1 MFLSEVW
8 GEGYARGRRLSRLFV
23 GLAFCDHPCTLVV
36 ESTRAHWLLRVP
48 ARGDADELRVAD
60 GRVWFEIDA
69 RSSLKSPLPFHPQRV
84 FLGTK
89 VEFSPVD
96 RCLASCSGDRTVK
109 LWSIT
114 DFSCLRTFQGHT
126 ASVLSVAFVSAG
138 AQLVSGGADG
148 LVKVWTVR
156 SDECEAT
163 LDAHTD
169 KVWALT
175 TATAPRRRRNRAV
188 VDEEREEEEEEEE
201 VDGEENLEQAEAE
214 SGAEGPNSGL
224 VVVSGGADSVINVW
238 KDVTAREEV
247 RFCFFLCS

>member
-1 MFLSEVW
+1 M
-8 GEGYARGRRLSRLFV
+8 
-23 GLAFCDHPCTLVV
+23 
-36 ESTRAHWLLRVP
+36 
-48 ARGDADELRVAD
+48 
-60 GRVWFEIDA
+60 
-69 RSSLKSPLPFHPQRV
+69 
-84 FLGTK
+84 
-89 VEFSPVD
+89 
-96 RCLASCSGDRTVK
+96 K

-114 DFSCLRTFQGHT
+114 DLSCLRTFQGHT

-175 TATAPRRRRNRAV
+175 TAKAPRRRTR
-188 VDEEREEEEEEEE
+188 EIEEEE
-201 VDGEENLEQAEAE
+201 DGPSVE
-214 SGAEGPNSGL
+214 EGPNSGL

-238 KDVTAREEV
+238 KDVTTREEV
-247 RFCFFLCS
+247 IFFFFMFFVRVFFLVGL

>member
-1 MFLSEVW
+1 M
-8 GEGYARGRRLSRLFV
+8 
-23 GLAFCDHPCTLVV
+23 
-36 ESTRAHWLLRVP
+36 
-48 ARGDADELRVAD
+48 
-60 GRVWFEIDA
+60 
-69 RSSLKSPLPFHPQRV
+69 
-84 FLGTK
+84 
-89 VEFSPVD
+89 EFSPID

-109 LWSIT
+109 LWSIA
-114 DFSCLRTFQGHT
+114 DLSCLRTFQGHT

-175 TATAPRRRRNRAV
+175 VAKAPPTTAGRH
-188 VDEEREEEEEEEE
+188 REEEEEGGL
-201 VDGEENLEQAEAE
+201 VG
-214 SGAEGPNSGL
+214 GEGPNAGL

-247 RFCFFLCS
+247 SLLRPGRREGRKVLSLGRESGIVIVFWEGDGLSFFCSVEYSSRMRSWRNVASRLSAIRPLSALAAELCHVVAIATRRTFVFPPLL

>member
-1 MFLSEVW
+1 M
-8 GEGYARGRRLSRLFV
+8 
-23 GLAFCDHPCTLVV
+23 
-36 ESTRAHWLLRVP
+36 
-48 ARGDADELRVAD
+48 
-60 GRVWFEIDA
+60 
-69 RSSLKSPLPFHPQRV
+69 
-84 FLGTK
+84 
-89 VEFSPVD
+89 
-96 RCLASCSGDRTVK
+96 K
-109 LWSIT
+109 LWSMT
-114 DFSCLRTFQGHT
+114 DLSCLRTFQGHT

-175 TATAPRRRRNRAV
+175 TAKAPTGRNRDA
-188 VDEEREEEEEEEE
+188 EEEEE
-201 VDGEENLEQAEAE
+201 G
-214 SGAEGPNSGL
+214 GRGGGEGPNSGL

-247 RFCFFLCS
+247 VFFGQEWIIFHLVEERRGPGSWMRMLMFLLLAW

>member
-1 MFLSEVW
+1 MNELTPSPP
-8 GEGYARGRRLSRLFV
+8 RLP
-23 GLAFCDHPCTLVV
+23 AT
-36 ESTRAHWLLRVP
+36 AHLRI
-48 ARGDADELRVAD
+48 
-60 GRVWFEIDA
+60 WCC
-69 RSSLKSPLPFHPQRV
+69 
-84 FLGTK
+84 LGTIK
-89 VEFSPVD
+89 QVEFSPVD

-114 DFSCLRTFQGHT
+114 DLSCLRTFQGHT

-169 KVWALT
+169 KVWAL
-175 TATAPRRRRNRAV
+175 ATAEAPRNRHGLGEGEGD
-188 VDEEREEEEEEEE
+188 DEE
-201 VDGEENLEQAEAE
+201 GEGEGVGNGAA
-214 SGAEGPNSGL
+214 AEGPNAGL

-247 RFCFFLCS
+247 SLRFVLYLTVSVGRRSKKQQATSK

>member
-1 MFLSEVW
+1 M
-8 GEGYARGRRLSRLFV
+8 
-23 GLAFCDHPCTLVV
+23 
-36 ESTRAHWLLRVP
+36 
-48 ARGDADELRVAD
+48 
-60 GRVWFEIDA
+60 
-69 RSSLKSPLPFHPQRV
+69 
-84 FLGTK
+84 
-89 VEFSPVD
+89 D

-109 LWSIT
+109 VWSIT

-126 ASVLSVAFVSAG
+126 ASVLSVGFVSAG

-175 TATAPRRRRNRAV
+175 TARAPPRRRTRRKRPRTRPDDGEHG
-188 VDEEREEEEEEEE
+188 DEEAEEDEE
-201 VDGEENLEQAEAE
+201 GEERSAA
-214 SGAEGPNSGL
+214 SDGPNSGL

-247 RFCFFLCS
+247 GFVLVFLVRCAFVRRRKSFSFWWCARGCLSLPPCDRTAPPPQKKKMTPFSTLSVRKFVLHT

>member
-1 MFLSEVW
+1 MGGIRDRSN
-8 GEGYARGRRLSRLFV
+8 RL
-23 GLAFCDHPCTLVV
+23 
-36 ESTRAHWLLRVP
+36 
-48 ARGDADELRVAD
+48 
-60 GRVWFEIDA
+60 
-69 RSSLKSPLPFHPQRV
+69 LPDSKRPSAQ
-84 FLGTK
+84 

-175 TATAPRRRRNRAV
+175 TARAPRRRYRGG
-188 VDEEREEEEEEEE
+188 EEEEEEEE
-201 VDGEENLEQAEAE
+201 GDDNA
-214 SGAEGPNSGL
+214 AEGPNSGL

-247 RFCFFLCS
+247 SFFCLVFWVGESVG

>member
-1 MFLSEVW
+1 M
-8 GEGYARGRRLSRLFV
+8 
-23 GLAFCDHPCTLVV
+23 
-36 ESTRAHWLLRVP
+36 
-48 ARGDADELRVAD
+48 
-60 GRVWFEIDA
+60 
-69 RSSLKSPLPFHPQRV
+69 
-84 FLGTK
+84 
-89 VEFSPVD
+89 D

-114 DFSCLRTFQGHT
+114 DLSCLRTFQGHT
-126 ASVLSVAFVSAG
+126 ASVLSVVFVSAG

-175 TATAPRRRRNRAV
+175 TAKAPRRRRHR
-188 VDEEREEEEEEEE
+188 DRDGEEEEE
-201 VDGEENLEQAEAE
+201 GEENVT
-214 SGAEGPNSGL
+214 SDGPNSGL

-238 KDVTAREEV
+238 RDVTAREEV
-247 RFCFFLCS
+247 SVRGYVRAATRDLFFSCVLSRSGVVSFFTVAVGELPPLPPRFLLVWAAA

>member
-1 MFLSEVW
+1 M
-8 GEGYARGRRLSRLFV
+8 
-23 GLAFCDHPCTLVV
+23 
-36 ESTRAHWLLRVP
+36 
-48 ARGDADELRVAD
+48 
-60 GRVWFEIDA
+60 
-69 RSSLKSPLPFHPQRV
+69 
-84 FLGTK
+84 
-89 VEFSPVD
+89 D

-114 DFSCLRTFQGHT
+114 DLSCLRTFQGHT

-169 KVWALT
+169 KVWAL
-175 TATAPRRRRNRAV
+175 ATAAAPRNRRRRHGG
-188 VDEEREEEEEEEE
+188 EG
-201 VDGEENLEQAEAE
+201 GEEGEDDDEGEGME
-214 SGAEGPNSGL
+214 SGAAAEGPNAGL

-247 RFCFFLCS
+247 SSVRTLQTSCSTVYT

>member
-1 MFLSEVW
+1 M
-8 GEGYARGRRLSRLFV
+8 
-23 GLAFCDHPCTLVV
+23 
-36 ESTRAHWLLRVP
+36 
-48 ARGDADELRVAD
+48 
-60 GRVWFEIDA
+60 
-69 RSSLKSPLPFHPQRV
+69 
-84 FLGTK
+84 
-89 VEFSPVD
+89 
-96 RCLASCSGDRTVK
+96 K
-109 LWSIT
+109 LWSMT

-175 TATAPRRRRNRAV
+175 TAKAPTARDR
-188 VDEEREEEEEEEE
+188 DTEEEE
-201 VDGEENLEQAEAE
+201 DGR
-214 SGAEGPNSGL
+214 GADEGPNSGL

-247 RFCFFLCS
+247 SYFF